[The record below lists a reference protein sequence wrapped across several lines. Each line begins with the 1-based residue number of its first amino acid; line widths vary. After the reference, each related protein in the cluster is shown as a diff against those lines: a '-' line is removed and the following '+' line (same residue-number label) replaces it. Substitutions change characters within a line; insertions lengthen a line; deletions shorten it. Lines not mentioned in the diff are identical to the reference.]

1 MSVIKDLGINSF
13 INCVLVFLS
22 KMIFFFL
29 PHLDFFWYYNW
40 FLTATSELL
49 SFLNFE
55 KIIKKLME
63 WHLIFLAHAN
73 FEN

>member
-22 KMIFFFL
+22 KMIFFL
-29 PHLDFFWYYNW
+29 ASLGIFFWYYNW

-49 SFLNFE
+49 RFLNFE
-55 KIIKKLME
+55 KIIKILME